1 MHKCQIP
8 SKKKIWKAL
17 LGMVPQQGIKRLTI
31 SIHKYTSPSMDV
43 QLSAIQ
49 KRSQVSWLLADFKKC
64 YNKKK
69 QYQGGNKHGRRT
81 NNSRCQIFATHIPVR
96 DAVSCCI
103 HLKSP
108 LHPLFSASLII
119 DCLSW
124 WCNSLI
130 LKKFQWMN
138 SHQVRWLE
146 GQNSTSNISCHL
158 DAHQHHV
165 ENQRMWLII
174 PQSQ

>member
-1 MHKCQIP
+1 MHKCQIL

-17 LGMVPQQGIKRLTI
+17 LGMVPQQGIKHHYLNTQIHI
-31 SIHKYTSPSMDV
+31 SKYGCSIIC
-43 QLSAIQ
+43 IQ

-64 YNKKK
+64 YKKKK

-81 NNSRCQIFATHIPVR
+81 NNSRCQVFATHIPVK

-108 LHPLFSASLII
+108 PHPLFSASLII

-130 LKKFQWMN
+130 LKNFQCMN

-146 GQNSTSNISCHL
+146 GQVPANNISCHL
-158 DAHQHHV
+158 DAHQHYV